1 MLNLKQMIAGVL
13 GIIFAIIGFVLRIF
27 AYDMT
32 WPKGNFGYSGPR
44 EDTIWAIQQAAYQEI
59 GLILFI
65 FGLMVILATII
76 NWLWMQSSFGEDKAK

>member
-44 EDTIWAIQQAAYQEI
+44 EDTIWAIQQVAFQEI
-59 GLILFI
+59 GLVFII
-65 FGLMVILATII
+65 FGLTVILVTII
-76 NWLWMQSSFGEDKAK
+76 NWLWMQSSPGVGKTK

>member
-1 MLNLKQMIAGVL
+1 MLNIKQMIAGVL

-32 WPKGNFGYSGPR
+32 WPKGSFGYSGPR

-59 GLILFI
+59 GLVFLI
-65 FGLMVILATII
+65 FGLAVIFVVII
-76 NWLWMQSSFGEDKAK
+76 NWLWMQSSSGEDKTK